1 MTEAQVTNAAPEDL
15 NETQQDLAKQQKRKK
30 MLKIF
35 AIIIIAVAILFAIW
49 TLLFGNTVDTD
60 NAYVG
65 AETAEITSMVS
76 GQVEKVL
83 VSDTQQVK
91 KGDVLAIIDNRDAK
105 IAVAE
110 AEAALM
116 KAKRQ
121 YSQSSANSS
130 SLSSQ
135 ILVSADD
142 INSAKGLCCIKI

>member
-1 MTEAQVTNAAPEDL
+1 MTEAQTTNAAPVDL
-15 NETQQDLAKQQKRKK
+15 NETQQDLVKQQKRKK

-110 AEAALM
+110 TNKKINKNKNLFFIIIQKKTSSNLQLM
-116 KAKRQ
+116 KF
-121 YSQSSANSS
+121 
-130 SLSSQ
+130 Q
-135 ILVSADD
+135 I
-142 INSAKGLCCIKI
+142 